1 MSLGPQTPLSL
12 RLLPGV
18 PLVESPLFAQSLD
31 AMNLTDVERDIAT
44 QLNTR
49 GYAVLDFP
57 DPDIDAR
64 IERIKTSLAS
74 HYSVDIAD
82 PKARAHG
89 NLRLQDAWTFDAD
102 VKVVAANPAILALLG
117 KLYGRRAF
125 PFQTLNFPVGTRQNA
140 HTDAVHFSSQPERFM
155 CGVWVAMEDISAE
168 AGPLLYYP
176 GSHRWPILSNAM
188 IGRRGWG
195 STAASAQTPYE
206 AVWEA
211 TVAATGIRPETF
223 LARKGQALI
232 WSANLLHG
240 GSPRTDPNRTRWSQV
255 THYYFADCAYYTPA
269 FSDEPF
275 GRLDLRTITN
285 VATGDVEPNRLLGEE
300 VEPYQPERT
309 RRHARRKLSFAWL
322 LRRAPARDD
331 RLPGDFEAET
341 YLRLNPDVAV
351 HGDDP
356 ATHYLAHGIGE
367 GRRYRLD

>member
-1 MSLGPQTPLSL
+1 MSSEPLSL

-31 AMNLTDVERDIAT
+31 AMGLSDAERDIAV

-57 DPDIDAR
+57 DPQIDAR
-64 IERIKTSLAS
+64 IERIKTALAP
-74 HYSVDIAD
+74 HYGVDIAD
-82 PKARAHG
+82 PHVRAHA

-102 VKVVAANPAILALLG
+102 VKAVAANPALLDLLG
-117 KLYGRRAF
+117 KFYGRRAF
-125 PFQTLNFPVGTRQNA
+125 PFQTLNIPVGTRQTA

-155 CGVWVAMEDISAE
+155 CGVWLAMEDITAE
-168 AGPLLYYP
+168 SGPLLYYP

-195 STAASAQTPYE
+195 SNASSAQAPYE
-206 AVWEA
+206 AVWDA
-211 TVAATGIRPETF
+211 IVAATGIAPETF

-240 GSPRTDPNRTRWSQV
+240 GSPRLDPNSTRWSQV

-269 FSDEPF
+269 FSDEPL

-285 VATGDVEPNRLLGEE
+285 IATGEVEPNRLLGEE
-300 VEPYQPERT
+300 VVPHQPRPGAPRAPRKSPF
-309 RRHARRKLSFAWL
+309 RRLF
-322 LRRAPARDD
+322 RRAAPRDE
-331 RLPGDFEAET
+331 RLPADFEPET
-341 YLRLNPDVAV
+341 YLELNPDVAADGADAV
-351 HGDDP
+351 
-356 ATHYLAHGIGE
+356 THYLAHGIGE
-367 GRRYRLD
+367 GRRYRAE